1 MLLHWPDLAQRY
13 PQPSRLERVQQSGTL
28 RAAVPVDP
36 GIDHAAFQ
44 DMHHALLREFAN
56 RLDVTVSLVEAESQV
71 ALLDMLARDEVDIAV
86 PGRPLP
92 EPLPG
97 HLRAAP
103 GYTDSQTHV
112 VCNRSTRLPAGVG
125 AGAAL
130 RQIRI
135 SGSDGYVS
143 RLHRAGV
150 RRIHLAPIVPMGTV
164 ALLERVSA
172 GDIPC
177 TLAQRDEAARAR
189 QRLPTL
195 RLGEAVGPVPELF
208 DDPPDL
214 DLGGLADPGVV
225 VEDHGDGGDR
235 DAGLLGDLAHGD
247 ATVAVGARRCAG
259 RAALANRRGLG
270 RGSLRRVGLG
280 IRHVH

>member
-1 MLLHWPDLAQRY
+1 MVAALLLMLLHWPDLAQRY

-112 VCNRSTRLPAGVG
+112 VCNRSTRLPPGVG

-172 GDIPC
+172 GTFP
-177 TLAQRDEAARAR
+177 ARWRSAMKRRGHDSACRRCVWAR
-189 QRLPTL
+189 RLGHRGRLPGCCATPGTI
-195 RLGEAVGPVPELF
+195 RCRGRWTGFPEGPQKW
-208 DDPPDL
+208 
-214 DLGGLADPGVV
+214 ADRP
-225 VEDHGDGGDR
+225 
-235 DAGLLGDLAHGD
+235 
-247 ATVAVGARRCAG
+247 
-259 RAALANRRGLG
+259 AA
-270 RGSLRRVGLG
+270 
-280 IRHVH
+280 